1 MIYYS
6 KFLRRFIRGNFPDG
20 APENSMK
27 KISAI
32 ALSALFALFPLS
44 ACGEDDGLTKLTI
57 NEVTHSV
64 FYAPLY
70 LADAL
75 GYYEEE
81 GIETELVNG
90 GGADNVMAAVLSG
103 DADIGFC
110 GPEAALYVAIGGSND
125 IPSVFGQLTQR
136 DGSFLVSRVDEPDFR
151 WTDLKGKE
159 ILAGRKGG
167 VPAMTFEYIL
177 GQNGLTAGTDV
188 TLNFDVQFNLMTSA
202 FEAGTADYCTMFEPV
217 ASEYQAAGKGYV
229 VASVGEASGEVP
241 YTCFMAKDSWLSDN
255 GDTALGFLRAV
266 MKALKY
272 LNETPSE
279 TAAPY
284 LLPYFEST
292 SVQSLATSIESYR
305 GIDAWKTDLMMTEEG
320 FTRLQDIIEGAGELE
335 RRVEFE
341 ELIDNSYAERAYK
354 DVYN

>member
-1 MIYYS
+1 
-6 KFLRRFIRGNFPDG
+6 
-20 APENSMK
+20 MK

-32 ALSALFALFPLS
+32 ALSALFTIAPLS
-44 ACGEDDGLTKLTI
+44 ACGEEDGLTTLKI

-70 LADAL
+70 LADSL
-75 GYYEEE
+75 GYFEEE
-81 GIETELVNG
+81 GLKIELTNG

-110 GPEAALYVAIGGSND
+110 GPEAALYVVIGGSND
-125 IPSVFGQLTQR
+125 VPSVIGQLTKR
-136 DGSFLVSRVDEPDFR
+136 DGSFLVSRVDEPDFE

-167 VPAMTFEYIL
+167 VPAMTFEYVL
-177 GQNGLTAGTDV
+177 NQNGLTDGVDV

-217 ASEYQAAGKGYV
+217 ASEYEAAGKGYV
-229 VASVGEASGEVP
+229 VASVGEESGEVP
-241 YTCFMAKDSWLSDN
+241 YTCFMAKDSWLEDHSEEA
-255 GDTALGFLRAV
+255 TGFLRAV

-292 SVQSLATSIESYR
+292 SAQSLAISIESYR
-305 GIDAWKTDLMMTEEG
+305 GIDAWQTDLKMTEEG
-320 FTRLQDIIEGAGELE
+320 FTRLQDIIENAGELE
-335 RRVEFE
+335 RRVALG
-341 ELIDNSYAERAYK
+341 ELVDNSYADAAYR